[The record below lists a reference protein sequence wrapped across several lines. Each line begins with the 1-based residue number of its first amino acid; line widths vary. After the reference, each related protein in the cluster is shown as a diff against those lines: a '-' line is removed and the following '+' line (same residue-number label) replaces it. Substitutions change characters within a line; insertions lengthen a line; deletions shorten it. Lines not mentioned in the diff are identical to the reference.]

1 MDYSM
6 SEIFLSEFVGTAVL
20 LLLGGGVCATVNLK
34 NTKGNGGG
42 GGGFWLLINIGWG
55 LAVFTGVLVAWKTG
69 GHLNPAV
76 TIAQLVAG
84 NDLAAG
90 VPATGANIAVYI
102 VAQLLGAIVGALLM
116 WLAYKDH
123 FDHTED
129 PGAILGTF
137 ATGPQYRNYGLNLY
151 AEALGTFILITFVLV
166 SGNTP
171 MELGPLA
178 VALIIIVIGTSL
190 GSNTGYAINPVR
202 DFGPRLVH
210 QLVPIKHKG
219 DSDWAYSWVPIVGPM
234 VGAVITALIIP
245 PLVG

>member
-42 GGGFWLLINIGWG
+42 GGGFWLLINVGWG

-151 AEALGTFILITFVLV
+151 AEAIGTFILITFVLV

-171 MELGPLA
+171 METGPLA

>member
-1 MDYSM
+1 MVSTADM
-6 SEIFLSEFVGTAVL
+6 FIGEFVGTAVL

-42 GGGFWLLINIGWG
+42 NGGFWLLINIGWG
-55 LAVFTGVLVAWKTG
+55 LAVFTGVIVAHNTG

-76 TIAQLVAG
+76 TIAQFVAG
-84 NDLAAG
+84 NNFAEGVEPTIGNLA
-90 VPATGANIAVYI
+90 IYI

-116 WLAYKDH
+116 WLVYKDH

-137 ATGPQYRNYGLNLY
+137 ATGPQYRNYGMNVY
-151 AEALGTFILITFVLV
+151 AEALGTFILLTFVMIGGV
-166 SGNTP
+166 P
-171 MELGPLA
+171 AELGPLP
-178 VALIIIVIGTSL
+178 VALIIIVIGTGL
-190 GSNTGYAINPVR
+190 GSITGYAINPVR

-219 DSDWAYSWVPIVGPM
+219 DSDWSYSWVPIVGPII
-234 VGAVITALIIP
+234 GAVVAALLIP
-245 PLVG
+245 ALGLPA